1 MMGYF
6 PFSGILY
13 TSSSDLVRSVA
24 QLLSWLHNDGSN
36 ETCVT
41 HDRVSSMH
49 ERVRDLCGLVLAF
62 LADLT

>member
-6 PFSGILY
+6 RLSGILY
-13 TSSSDLVRSVA
+13 TSSSALVACVA
-24 QLLSWLHNDGSN
+24 HLLSWLHCDGSN